1 MTELPFPIGVLTVTP
16 PPTPEQLITGS
27 PQPSALGGL
36 QWDRH
41 SDTGLSSTSDLPSAT
56 EWDTTTTP
64 RRTGFK
70 RRLMDSNPLAA
81 AHNPLAKRKHKAKRI
96 PRLGSIGDDR
106 FLLNISR
113 DINNRWQELG
123 IELGLSHSALQSIP
137 VDHSSGVHM
146 CAYIMLQEWKRQSPD
161 ATYSQLKEALEK
173 IHLHECVHRHFFTDF
188 SGAGLEGDSSD

>member
-1 MTELPFPIGVLTVTP
+1 MTVTP
-16 PPTPEQLITGS
+16 PPTPEQQGS
-27 PQPSALGGL
+27 PQPSGSV

-56 EWDTTTTP
+56 EWDATTTP

-70 RRLMDSNPLAA
+70 RKATDANPFAA
-81 AHNPLAKRKHKAKRI
+81 AHHPSAKRKHKMKRI
-96 PRLGSIGDDR
+96 PRAGSISDDR
-106 FLLNISR
+106 FLLNVSR

-161 ATYSQLKEALEK
+161 ATYIQLKEALEK

-188 SGAGLEGDSSD
+188 SGAGPEGDSSD

>member
-1 MTELPFPIGVLTVTP
+1 MITETP
-16 PPTPEQLITGS
+16 PPTPEQQGLGS
-27 PQPSALGGL
+27 PQPSASGSL

-56 EWDTTTTP
+56 EWDATANITP
-64 RRTGFK
+64 RHTGFK
-70 RRLMDSNPLAA
+70 RRVADANPFAA
-81 AHNPLAKRKHKAKRI
+81 THHPLAKRKHKLKRI
-96 PRLGSIGDDR
+96 PRTGSIGDDR

-161 ATYSQLKEALEK
+161 ATYHQLKEALEK
-173 IHLHECVHRHFFTDF
+173 INLHECIHKHFFTDP
-188 SGAGLEGDSSD
+188 SGADPEGDSSD

>member
-1 MTELPFPIGVLTVTP
+1 MTVTP
-16 PPTPEQLITGS
+16 PPTPEQQGLGS
-27 PQPSALGGL
+27 PHPSASGDV

-56 EWDTTTTP
+56 EWDATITTAP
-64 RRTGFK
+64 RHTGFK
-70 RRLMDSNPLAA
+70 RRVTDANAFAA
-81 AHNPLAKRKHKAKRI
+81 AHHPSAKRKHKMKRI
-96 PRLGSIGDDR
+96 PRSGSISDDR
-106 FLLNISR
+106 FLLNVSR

-161 ATYSQLKEALEK
+161 ATYHQLKEALEK
-173 IHLHECVHRHFFTDF
+173 IHLHECVHRHFFTDL